1 MREADARRA
10 PRHDGK
16 LHAGEA
22 EGSPA
27 TDACIALRGVTLTVG
42 GLRLVDSVD
51 LSLDAR
57 QLTIVMG
64 PNGAGKS
71 LLLRLMHGLIAPSAG
86 TISWRGQ
93 AATEETRRRQAMV
106 MQRPVLLRRSV
117 AANIDFVLASRDRAD
132 ADLRD
137 RLLDRVSLLAKSKQP
152 ARLLSGGEQQRLCVA
167 RALATEPDALFLDEP
182 TSSLDPASAAIIE
195 SIVLDT
201 QHAGTKVVL
210 VTHDTGQA
218 RRLAGDIVFLH
229 HGQLIEHT
237 RADAFFAGPQSPQ
250 ARQFLAG
257 KLVL

>member
-1 MREADARRA
+1 MCEADARRA
-10 PRHDGK
+10 PRHDDVVR
-16 LHAGEA
+16 AGEA
-22 EGSPA
+22 KGSPA

-42 GLRLVDSVD
+42 GRRLVDSVD
-51 LSLDAR
+51 LNLDAR

-86 TISWRGQ
+86 TIFWQGQ
-93 AATEETRRRQAMV
+93 AASEETRRRQAMV

-117 AANIDFVLASRDRAD
+117 AANIDFVLAARGRAD
-132 ADLRD
+132 TGLRD
-137 RLLDRVSLLAKSKQP
+137 RLLDRVSLLEKSQQP
-152 ARLLSGGEQQRLCVA
+152 ARRLSGGEQQRLCVA
-167 RALATEPDALFLDEP
+167 RALATEPDTLFLDEP

-237 RADAFFAGPQSPQ
+237 RADAFFAGPQSAQ